1 LAAWDFARAFATF
14 CGGSTGAAMETV
26 DVAPYAVTERRIARL
41 TLLLGGIAS
50 VGAYFLF
57 SIRVGAGVL
66 IGALLAWI
74 NFRWLK
80 GALDTVTRAATVQ
93 AGSSK
98 ARVPIG
104 SLLGL
109 IGRYFLIGVSVYVI
123 FVFLGIPILSMLVGL
138 CALGAATIVASL
150 YEVFQ
155 SWD

>member
-1 LAAWDFARAFATF
+1 
-14 CGGSTGAAMETV
+14 METV

-41 TLLLGGIAS
+41 TLVLGGIAC
-50 VGAYFLF
+50 VGAYFVF

-80 GALDTVTRAATVQ
+80 SALDTVTRAATGQ
-93 AGSSK
+93 TRSSK
-98 ARVPIG
+98 ARVPLG
-104 SLLGL
+104 SLFGL

-123 FVFLGIPILSMLVGL
+123 FVCFAIPILSMLVGL
-138 CALGAATIVASL
+138 CALGAATIGASL

-155 SWD
+155 FWD

>member
-1 LAAWDFARAFATF
+1 MRAFVMF
-14 CGGSTGAAMETV
+14 CDGSRGVAMETV
-26 DVAPYAVTERRIARL
+26 EVAPYALTERRIARL
-41 TLLLGGIAS
+41 TLLLGAVAS

-66 IGALLAWI
+66 IGAMLAWI

-80 GALDTVTRAATVQ
+80 SALDTVTRAASAQ
-93 AGSSK
+93 AEPSK

-104 SLLGL
+104 SLFGL
-109 IGRYFLIGVSVYVI
+109 IGRYFLIAVSVYVI
-123 FVFLGIPILSMLVGL
+123 FIYFGIPILSMLVGL
-138 CALGAATIVASL
+138 CALGAATIGASL

>member
-1 LAAWDFARAFATF
+1 
-14 CGGSTGAAMETV
+14 METV

-41 TLLLGGIAS
+41 TLVLGGIAA

-57 SIRVGAGVL
+57 SIRVAAGIM
-66 IGALLAWI
+66 IGTFLSWV

-80 GALDTVTRAATVQ
+80 NALDAVTRAATAQ
-93 AGSSK
+93 TGSSK

-104 SLLGL
+104 SLFGL

-123 FVFLGIPILSMLVGL
+123 FVLIGIPILSMLVGL
-138 CALGAATIVASL
+138 CALGAATIAASL
-150 YEVFQ
+150 YEVIQ